1 MSVLT
6 VKLPSHEVSY
16 ELKIERG
23 LLNRVSNEV
32 SKVFTGTKIAIV
44 TDETVYDLYAKSII
58 KDLKAAD
65 YEVQCIVLPPGEQTK
80 TFDSL
85 PNLYSAFAE
94 FGLTRSD
101 LIIALGGGVIGD
113 ITGFAASSYLRGV
126 SFIQIPTT
134 LLAQVDSSVGGKV
147 GVDLPEGKNLVGAF
161 YHPLLVLID
170 PLVLETLTDSAFADG
185 MAEVIKY
192 GCIKNLHLFDRLMEL
207 SSRAEVMQ
215 HIDWIIE
222 TCCTIK
228 QTIVQAD
235 EKDLGE
241 RMVLNFGHTLG
252 HAIEAYYHYETFT
265 HGQGVAIGM
274 VAISRI
280 AESKQMTTVGTTD
293 RLITLLQQHQLPTEL
308 EDPGA
313 YPKLLPYIKK
323 DKKNIDGSLTVIV
336 LTDIGHATMHQTA
349 LTFFDSLN
357 TGGTTLW
364 QI

>member
-16 ELKIERG
+16 ELKIEKG

-32 SKVFTGTKIAIV
+32 SKVFTGAKIAIV

-58 KDLKAAD
+58 KDLEAAD

-80 TFDSL
+80 TFDTL

-113 ITGFAASSYLRGV
+113 ITGFAASSYLRGISYV
-126 SFIQIPTT
+126 QIPTT

-192 GCIKNLHLFDRLMEL
+192 GCIKDLNLFHRLMDL
-207 SSRAEVMQ
+207 SSRKEVMQ

-228 QTIVQAD
+228 QVIVQAD

-252 HAIEAYYHYETFT
+252 HAIESYYQYKVYT

-280 AESKQMTTVGTTD
+280 AEAKQMTTVGTTD
-293 RLITLLQQHQLPTEL
+293 RLITLLKQHHLPIEL
-308 EDPGA
+308 EDFED

-323 DKKNIDGSLTVIV
+323 DKKNIAGSLSVIL
-336 LTDIGHATMHQTA
+336 LTDIGRATVHQTS
-349 LTFFDSLN
+349 LSFFDSLD
-357 TGGTTLW
+357 TGGTV
-364 QI
+364 

>member
-6 VKLPSHEVSY
+6 VKLPTNGVNY
-16 ELKIERG
+16 ELKIEKG
-23 LLNRVSNEV
+23 ILNRVSNEV
-32 SKVFTGTKIAIV
+32 SKVFTGAKIAIV

-58 KDLKAAD
+58 KDLEAAD

-80 TFDSL
+80 TFDTL
-85 PNLYSAFAE
+85 PNLYSVFAE

-113 ITGFAASSYLRGV
+113 ISGFAASSYLRGI
-126 SFIQIPTT
+126 SYIQIPTT

-192 GCIKNLHLFDRLMEL
+192 SCIKDLNLFHRLMAL
-207 SSRAEVMQ
+207 SSRKEVMQ

-228 QTIVQAD
+228 QVIVQAD

-252 HAIEAYYHYETFT
+252 HAIEAYYQYKTYT

-280 AESKQMTTVGTTD
+280 AESKQLTTVGTTE
-293 RLITLLQQHQLPTEL
+293 RLITLLKQHHLPIKL
-308 EDPGA
+308 EDFED

-323 DKKNIDGSLTVIV
+323 DKKNIAGSLSVIV
-336 LTDIGHATMHQTA
+336 LTDIGRATVHQTS
-349 LTFFDSLN
+349 LSFFDSLD
-357 TGGTTLW
+357 TGG
-364 QI
+364 IA

>member
-6 VKLPSHEVSY
+6 VKLPSHELSY
-16 ELKIERG
+16 ELKIEKG
-23 LLNRVSNEV
+23 LLDRVSNEV
-32 SKVFTGTKIAIV
+32 SKVFTGAKVAIV

-65 YEVQCIVLPPGEQTK
+65 YEVQCIVLPPGEQNK
-80 TFDSL
+80 SFDSL
-85 PNLYSAFAE
+85 SKIYSALSD

-113 ITGFAASSYLRGV
+113 ITGFAASSYLRGI
-126 SFIQIPTT
+126 SFVQIPTT

-192 GCIKNLHLFDRLMEL
+192 GCIKDLNLFHRLMEL
-207 SSRAEVMQ
+207 SSRKEVMQ

-252 HAIEAYYHYETFT
+252 HAIEAYYQYEKYT

-274 VAISRI
+274 IAISRI
-280 AESKQMTTVGTTD
+280 AEFKQMTTVGTTD
-293 RLITLLQQHQLPTEL
+293 RLITLLQQHQLPTDL
-308 EDPGA
+308 ENPGA

>member
-1 MSVLT
+1 MPVLT
-6 VKLPSHEVSY
+6 VKFPSQEVRY
-16 ELKIERG
+16 ELKIEKG
-23 LLNRVSNEV
+23 LLNHVSHEV
-32 SKVFTGTKIAIV
+32 KNVFTGAKIAIV
-44 TDETVYDLYAKSII
+44 TDETVYALYAKSII
-58 KDLKAAD
+58 KDLEAAD
-65 YEVQCIVLPPGEQTK
+65 YKVQCIVLPPGEQTK

-85 PNLYSAFAE
+85 PHIYSALAD

-113 ITGFAASSYLRGV
+113 ITGFAASSYLRGI

-147 GVDLPEGKNLVGAF
+147 GIDLPEGKNLVGAF

-185 MAEVIKY
+185 MAEIIKY
-192 GCIKNLHLFDRLMEL
+192 GCIKDLNLFHHLMDL
-207 SSRAEVMQ
+207 SSRKEVMQ
-215 HIDWIIE
+215 HINWIIE

-228 QTIVQAD
+228 QVIVQAD

-252 HAIEAYYHYETFT
+252 HAIEAYYQYETYT

-280 AESKQMTTVGTTD
+280 AEAKQLIKVGTTEQ
-293 RLITLLQQHQLPTEL
+293 LMVLLQQHQLPTDL

-336 LTDIGHATMHQTA
+336 LTDIGHATMHQTT
-349 LTFFDSLN
+349 LSFFDSLD
-357 TGGTTLW
+357 TGGTA
-364 QI
+364 

>member
-6 VKLPSHEVSY
+6 VKLPPHKVAY
-16 ELKIERG
+16 DLKIKQG
-23 LLNRVSNEV
+23 LLDRVSSEV
-32 SKVFTGTKIAIV
+32 TKVFTGAKIALV
-44 TDETVYDLYAKSII
+44 TDETVYEHYGKSVI
-58 KDLKAAD
+58 KDLEAANF
-65 YEVQCIVLPPGEQTK
+65 EVRSIVLPPGEQTK

-85 PNLYSAFAE
+85 PRIYSAFTE

-126 SFIQIPTT
+126 SYIQIPTT

-170 PLVLETLTDSAFADG
+170 PLVLATLTDSAFADG

-192 GCIKNLHLFDRLMEL
+192 GCIRNLDLFHRLMEMP
-207 SSRAEVMQ
+207 SRLAVMQ

-228 QTIVQAD
+228 QRIVQAD
-235 EKDLGE
+235 EKDVGE

-252 HAIEAYYHYETFT
+252 HAIEAYYHYEKYT

-280 AESKQMTTVGTTD
+280 SEAKQLTKVGATD
-293 RLITLLQQHQLPTEL
+293 KLITLLQQHRLPTEL
-308 EDPGA
+308 EDPEA

-323 DKKNIDGSLTVIV
+323 DKKNIEGHLSVIV
-336 LTDIGHATMHQTA
+336 LADVGQASKHQTA
-349 LTFFDSLN
+349 LSFFESLN
-357 TGGTTLW
+357 TGGTL
-364 QI
+364 